1 MAKRRSEVERLQDY
15 HTVFNTVAGKR
26 VLNDLMKTHYVLNST
41 FNENQS
47 VTFFREG
54 ERNAILRILTIL
66 KLDINNI
73 RERIEKDEKIRN
85 DEAIV

>member
-1 MAKRRSEVERLQDY
+1 MAKRSSDADRLQDY
-15 HTVFNTVAGKR
+15 QVVFGSVAGKR
-26 VLNDLMKTHYVLNST
+26 VLIDLMKTHYVLNST
-41 FNENQS
+41 FHENQS
-47 VTFFREG
+47 VTCFREG